1 MMTLSE
7 EIRKVAIVG
16 GGITG
21 LAAAYY
27 MQKEAKEK
35 GYPLEV
41 VLIEATHRLGG
52 KIQTVRKNG
61 FIIERGPDSFLARK
75 KSFGILAED
84 LGISDQLVSNAT
96 GQAYVLVNDELHPIP
111 GGSVMGIPTQIA
123 PFVTSGLFSWSG
135 KFRAACD
142 LVLPK
147 SSVEGDQSLG
157 RFFRRRFGGE
167 VVENLIEPLLS
178 GIYAGDIDKLSL
190 KATFP
195 QFHDIEQK
203 HRSLILGM
211 KKTTPKVSRNKPK
224 EGIFRTFENGL
235 ETIVTAIENQLE
247 PGNVMKS
254 VRVERLEKLGNKVNL
269 HLNNGTEMLFDA
281 MILTT
286 PHLTATQL
294 FEEHGLL
301 TGLQEMPATSVAT
314 VAMAFPEEAV
324 TQEKEGTGFVVSRNS
339 DYSITACTW
348 THRKW
353 PTTTPKGHVLLRGY
367 VGRAG
372 DEAVVDLSDSEIEKV
387 VLADLRKTT
396 KIDGNP
402 LFTIVTRWKQAMPQ
416 YVVGHKESIAAAKQE
431 VHEAFPMV
439 KLAGSSLE
447 GLGLP
452 DCIDQG
458 KAAVSEVLEEM
469 FTNLNK

>member
-1 MMTLSE
+1 MVQE
-7 EIRKVAIVG
+7 KRKVAVVG

-35 GYPLEV
+35 GYALEV
-41 VLIEATHRLGG
+41 VLIEASHRLGG

-75 KSFGILAED
+75 KSFGILADD

-135 KFRAACD
+135 KFRAAGD
-142 LVLPK
+142 FFLSK
-147 SSVEGDQSLG
+147 STINGDQSLG
-157 RFFRRRFGGE
+157 QFFRRRFGGE

-195 QFHDIEQK
+195 QFYEIEQK

-211 KKTTPKVSRNKPK
+211 KKTTPKVPVRKPK
-224 EGIFRTFENGL
+224 EALFRTFKNGL
-235 ETIVTAIENQLE
+235 ETIVDAIETQLE
-247 PGNVMKS
+247 PGSVIKG
-254 VRVERLEKLGNKVNL
+254 VRVDRLEKVGDQVNL
-269 HLNNGTEMLFDA
+269 YLNNGSEMLLDGV
-281 MILTT
+281 ILTT
-286 PHLTATQL
+286 PHPTLVQL
-294 FEEHGLL
+294 FEEHDLL
-301 TGLQEMPATSVAT
+301 TGLQDMPATSVAT
-314 VAMAFPEEAV
+314 VAMAFPEKAV
-324 TQEKEGTGFVVSRNS
+324 SQDKEGTGFVVSRNS

-353 PTTTPKGHVLLRGY
+353 PTTTPEGHVLLRGY

-372 DEAVVDLSDSEIEKV
+372 DESVVDLSDSEIEKV

-396 KIDGNP
+396 KIEGDP
-402 LFTIVTRWKQAMPQ
+402 LFTVVTRWKEAMPQ
-416 YVVGHKESIAAAKQE
+416 YIVGHKERIAKAKQE
-431 VHEAFPMV
+431 VHETFPMV

-458 KAAVSEVLEEM
+458 KAAVTEILED
-469 FTNLNK
+469 FYPKNQ